1 MSDIKSGINDDSLFS
16 VEFLNCDF
24 RETKFI
30 NAKLNDYNF
39 KVCNFG
45 DSDFSDAE
53 LGSNFLACDLRDVK
67 SGEKTNAQGLSLCG
81 FSYSDI
87 HSHPYTPEKKQMINI
102 TLNGVDSN
110 LKRIILR
117 DNPDFPD

>member
-1 MSDIKSGINDDSLFS
+1 MH
-16 VEFLNCDF
+16 
-24 RETKFI
+24 R
-30 NAKLNDYNF
+30 DYHY
-39 KVCNFG
+39 V
-45 DSDFSDAE
+45 
-53 LGSNFLACDLRDVK
+53 DL
-67 SGEKTNAQGLSLCG
+67 
-81 FSYSDI
+81 SYSDI